1 MESAELP
8 QAAFDFWPLLSQWLG
23 QNWPWLCL
31 LGAVA
36 LAFIFRDWLLE
47 QPAGRF
53 WIVPA
58 ALLPASIP
66 FARGWDQ
73 QAPAP
78 FKGLIVPALLVAVAG
93 LQLYGQERNGRIS
106 DRNRKNGEN
115 EVNRIGA
122 GVDSIGAE
130 VDSIGAEIKQQGIVL
145 RSIADT
151 VEQQGIRINRI
162 GADLRCIADG
172 IGTIASQEEETEG
185 EDEMED
191 RDD

>member
-1 MESAELP
+1 VESAELP

-78 FKGLIVPALLVAVAG
+78 FKGLIVPALLVAVAV
-93 LQLYGQERNGRIS
+93 LQLYGQERNERY
-106 DRNRKNGEN
+106 RKTADDA
-115 EVNRIGA
+115 V
-122 GVDSIGAE
+122 
-130 VDSIGAEIKQQGIVL
+130 KQQGIVL
-145 RSIADT
+145 RRIADT
-151 VEQQGIRINRI
+151 VEQQGIEINRI
-162 GADLRCIADG
+162 GADLRRIADG
-172 IGTIASQEEETEG
+172 IGAIASQEEETEG
-185 EDEMED
+185 EDEKED

>member
-78 FKGLIVPALLVAVAG
+78 FKGLIVPALLVAVAV
-93 LQLYGQERNGRIS
+93 LQLYGQERNERY
-106 DRNRKNGEN
+106 RKTADDA
-115 EVNRIGA
+115 V
-122 GVDSIGAE
+122 
-130 VDSIGAEIKQQGIVL
+130 KQQGIVL
-145 RSIADT
+145 RRIADT
-151 VEQQGIRINRI
+151 VEQQGIEINRI
-162 GADLRCIADG
+162 GADLRRIADG
-172 IGTIASQEEETEG
+172 IGAIASQEEETEG
-185 EDEMED
+185 EDEKED

>member
-78 FKGLIVPALLVAVAG
+78 FKGLIVPALLVAVAV
-93 LQLYGQERNGRIS
+93 LQLYGQERNERY
-106 DRNRKNGEN
+106 RKTADDAVKQQGDA
-115 EVNRIGA
+115 V
-122 GVDSIGAE
+122 
-130 VDSIGAEIKQQGIVL
+130 KQQGIVL
-145 RSIADT
+145 RRIADT
-151 VEQQGIRINRI
+151 VEQQGIEINRI
-162 GADLRCIADG
+162 GADLRRIADG
-172 IGTIASQEEETEG
+172 IGAIASQEEETEG